1 MNIRTISKINN
12 WKMVSFGRSL
22 VYQRLMHADCPMIGK
37 YVIGTFL
44 FSLMLFFSAPAW
56 GQAKLTMHLTE
67 SDTTVEA
74 QVVLQAPVKLGA
86 ILFSVNW
93 DPLTLGYDGIQDLF
107 DDVIPE
113 LTVGTVQANKG
124 KVVFLWTSPFP
135 LDNQFDFTEGLPL
148 VTFRFRK
155 IFPGPAYVFFNDDP
169 AVIEIAD
176 LDNNQLEV
184 ETRTENFQGG
194 IINGKVFWDANED
207 CTFIL
212 EKGIPRRM
220 VELTEIRTGK
230 LYRRITNDDGEFWFP
245 VEDGTYRIRTFDP
258 TGTWQG
264 CNQDQE
270 VTVAAGN
277 APYQFLGEH
286 PVRNCTQLHV
296 ETAMLDS
303 RPCNSTNLYVSYT
316 NLGAVEAKNAQLWVI
331 LDPAMSLLQSS
342 LPYESHG
349 DTLYF
354 NLGNL
359 APLEKYSQS
368 LMVQV
373 ACDAVTGQT
382 HCLQSGISADNS
394 CSAGDWNE
402 GVLSVQSECQGDS
415 IVFYLRNVGPGD
427 MAKPASFVI
436 TEDVVIFLK
445 DDNVRLDQFAQE
457 KVSIPTTAHTYRLE
471 ARQPDGYP
479 GVSHTF
485 TYKEGC
491 PSVGMSSPGIITQFP
506 MYDEE
511 LNYSRLCIN
520 NERVFIPNRK
530 QSLPEGVGL
539 EHRIDQ
545 HTQLSF
551 TIQFQN
557 TLQDTAHTVVILD
570 TLSEWLDPRT
580 IQVGPASH
588 PFTYDLNENGVIR
601 FVFSNVNL
609 PGKSTDSPSSV
620 GFITYTIL
628 PYENAPAGVHVQSRA
643 VVYYDLKGPY
653 LTNETDHLIKAQI
666 LDVVPT
672 NPDAKYN
679 GLQIS
684 VFPNPSQGEITLSV
698 LNQGSLN
705 DLEMEMVDPYGVKLW
720 RQKMNFST
728 IHFLPEVRNTGMYF
742 IRIYH
747 EGKPVGVAKL
757 FLLR

>member
-1 MNIRTISKINN
+1 
-12 WKMVSFGRSL
+12 MVPFERSL
-22 VYQRLMHADCPMIGK
+22 VYQWLMHVNCPMVRKQYIGS
-37 YVIGTFL
+37 L
-44 FSLMLFFSAPAW
+44 FVGILLLLTTAGW
-56 GQAKLTMHLTE
+56 GQAKLTMYLSE
-67 SDTTVEA
+67 SDTAVEA

-93 DPLTLGYDGIQDLF
+93 DPLTLGYSGIKDLF
-107 DDVIPE
+107 DNGVPE
-113 LTVGTVQANKG
+113 LTIGTYQANKG
-124 KVVFLWTSPFP
+124 KVIFLWTSPDP
-135 LDNQFDFTEGLPL
+135 LDNEFDFTQGLPL

-176 LDNNQLEV
+176 LDNNPLSV
-184 ETRTENFQGG
+184 EIRTENYEGG
-194 IINGKVFWDANED
+194 IMNGKVYWDANED
-207 CTFIL
+207 CQFIL
-212 EKGIPRRM
+212 EKGIPHRM
-220 VELTEIRTGK
+220 VELTDVKTGK
-230 LYRRITNDDGEFWFP
+230 LYRRLTNDDGEFWFP
-245 VEDGTYRIRTFDP
+245 VADGIYRINTYDP
-258 TGTWQG
+258 TGGWES
-264 CNQDQE
+264 CAIDQE
-270 VTVAAGN
+270 VVVAAGN
-277 APYQFLGEH
+277 APYQYLGEH
-286 PVRNCTQLHV
+286 PVRACTQLHV
-296 ETAMLDS
+296 ETSMLDS
-303 RPCNSTNLYVSYT
+303 RPCSSSKLYVSYA
-316 NLGAVEAKNAQLWVI
+316 NLGALPATNAKLWII
-331 LDPAMSLLQSS
+331 LDPAMSLVQATIPSVA
-342 LPYESHG
+342 HG
-349 DTLYF
+349 DTLF
-354 NLGNL
+354 FSLGTL
-359 APLEKYSQS
+359 QPLEQYTQS
-368 LMVQV
+368 LSVRIDCNV
-373 ACDAVTGQT
+373 LSGLT
-382 HCLQSGISADNS
+382 HCLESGIFADNS
-394 CSAGDWNE
+394 CDAGTWNE
-402 GVLSVQSECQGDS
+402 GVIAVKSECEGDS
-415 IVFYLRNVGPGD
+415 IKFQLRNVGPGD
-427 MAKPASFVI
+427 MTKPASFVI

-445 DDNVRLDQFAQE
+445 DDNVRLNQLAQE
-457 KVSIPTTAHTYRLE
+457 SISIPTTTHTYRLE
-471 ARQPDGYP
+471 VRQPDGYP

-491 PSVGMSSPGIITQFP
+491 PSVGTASPGIITQFP